1 MIFFTFVRVITHLL
15 IPSITDIVVEEKGVV
30 KRRTT
35 LNLEKV
41 EDRIFFQT
49 LNNVPVDCKTL
60 HLEFTIGKGT
70 NEEKKY
76 FAKRN
81 LQMTIITLKACEHKA
96 PLITRTVHYYCET
109 RNNHETSSLSTKIF
123 KWGKLR
129 NPLIKSA
136 TTTLYL

>member
-60 HLEFTIGKGT
+60 HLEFIIGKGT
-70 NEEKKY
+70 NKEKKY

-81 LQMTIITLKACEHKA
+81 LQMTIITLKACEDIA
-96 PLITRTVHYYCET
+96 PLITTTVHYRSFEVCLPKYLDGA
-109 RNNHETSSLSTKIF
+109 SLDS
-123 KWGKLR
+123 
-129 NPLIKSA
+129 IKSV
-136 TTTLYL
+136 TSILFL

>member
-1 MIFFTFVRVITHLL
+1 MSLKK
-15 IPSITDIVVEEKGVV
+15 S
-30 KRRTT
+30 RTT

-70 NEEKKY
+70 NKEKKY

-81 LQMTIITLKACEHKA
+81 LQMTIITLKACEHIA
-96 PLITRTVHYYCET
+96 PLITTTVHYRSFEVCLPKYLDGASQE
-109 RNNHETSSLSTKIF
+109 
-123 KWGKLR
+123 

-136 TTTLYL
+136 T

>member
-81 LQMTIITLKACEHKA
+81 LQMTIITLKA
-96 PLITRTVHYYCET
+96 PLITTTAHYHSFEVC
-109 RNNHETSSLSTKIF
+109 LTKYLD
-123 KWGKLR
+123 GASQE
-129 NPLIKSA
+129 NP
-136 TTTLYL
+136 

>member
-81 LQMTIITLKACEHKA
+81 LQMTIITLKACEDIA
-96 PLITRTVHYYCET
+96 PLITTTAHYHSFEVC
-109 RNNHETSSLSTKIF
+109 LTKYLD
-123 KWGKLR
+123 GASQE

-136 TTTLYL
+136 T

>member
-1 MIFFTFVRVITHLL
+1 ML
-15 IPSITDIVVEEKGVV
+15 ILSITDIVVGEKDVV
-30 KRRTT
+30 KSRTT

-60 HLEFTIGKGT
+60 HLEFIIGKGT

-81 LQMTIITLKACEHKA
+81 LQMTIITLKACEHIA
-96 PLITRTVHYYCET
+96 TLITTTVHYRSFEVCLPKYLDGASQE
-109 RNNHETSSLSTKIF
+109 NL
-123 KWGKLR
+123 
-129 NPLIKSA
+129 LIKGA
-136 TTTLYL
+136 TSTLFL